1 MDINGDG
8 CRLDCVIT
16 EYGTVYVQIGRIGV
30 VERMKEREIY
40 GRGKDQE
47 NKMGVGEEASTYFLP
62 ILF

>member
-40 GRGKDQE
+40 GR
-47 NKMGVGEEASTYFLP
+47 EERSRE
-62 ILF
+62 